1 MRHGAHEAETA
12 RGDRQQLEAGSGKLK
27 FAAPDRPRQ
36 TAPKPITRR
45 LSPIARDDWLK
56 RPPRAPC
63 NQSYRIES
71 RRVSALQAGTRSSVA
86 PSFRAACPAICMPRA
101 GDPLALTPA
110 SQRRQLSPDRESTAA
125 GDAEPQRRH
134 NSHRPLS
141 ASTPV
146 GSSRRISRARAAA
159 PRPQSNLKHRWNGS
173 RCDLKRQPP
182 EGSTPSTSNFKVG
195 HNLASVDEWLQ
206 LDEI

>member
-101 GDPLALTPA
+101 GDPLALTPESA
-110 SQRRQLSPDRESTAA
+110 PPIVPRPRINCRWGRRAPKTPQQPSTTF
-125 GDAEPQRRH
+125 GEHTRRKQQA
-134 NSHRPLS
+134 NLQS
-141 ASTPV
+141 AS
-146 GSSRRISRARAAA
+146 SSTKTTI
-159 PRPQSNLKHRWNGS
+159 
-173 RCDLKRQPP
+173 
-182 EGSTPSTSNFKVG
+182 
-195 HNLASVDEWLQ
+195 
-206 LDEI
+206 